1 MGDDDKTLAEIKLK
15 KFPTRGTHSD
25 SLATRTPIF
34 CLFWKCKMKF
44 ALFLF
49 AFHVPATLAETTYKI
64 TTAATTPAVFVA
76 AALLPPQLRRR
87 APFTPGQAQPPFQ
100 DVSLSSTAT
109 AQPING
115 TFRTRPILA
124 SLAPIRMASVANP
137 APTIK

>member
-1 MGDDDKTLAEIKLK
+1 
-15 KFPTRGTHSD
+15 
-25 SLATRTPIF
+25 
-34 CLFWKCKMKF
+34 MKF
-44 ALFLF
+44 ALFLL

-64 TTAATTPAVFVA
+64 IDGCNNAGGICGSCTSSSPTQTSGTKYTWAGAAS
-76 AALLPPQLRRR
+76 
-87 APFTPGQAQPPFQ
+87 FQ
-100 DVSLSSTAT
+100 EVSLSSTAT